1 MADNRGSPDRESGL
15 DSSEFHLPSCSIAFS
30 QLQDLVRTQTT
41 LAARLKYMLEKQE
54 DNISREEYED
64 VKRNLEEEKYQ
75 HMQTQSKLFNLEKQ
89 MEFALAEVAMLSKE
103 LENERDQFKKT
114 SKELKISEQMRNKEN
129 SALLE
134 KCTEIS
140 EVCGVQ
146 DDILTVKDKKIRNL
160 EEKLAKQN
168 QTQRIAENENELR
181 LQQERYLVGHNY
193 ANSEKFERN
202 RGSERK
208 RGKFK

>member
-1 MADNRGSPDRESGL
+1 M
-15 DSSEFHLPSCSIAFS
+15 
-30 QLQDLVRTQTT
+30 
-41 LAARLKYMLEKQE
+41 
-54 DNISREEYED
+54 
-64 VKRNLEEEKYQ
+64 
-75 HMQTQSKLFNLEKQ
+75 
-89 MEFALAEVAMLSKE
+89 
-103 LENERDQFKKT
+103 
-114 SKELKISEQMRNKEN
+114 
-129 SALLE
+129 
-134 KCTEIS
+134 
-140 EVCGVQ
+140 Q